1 MNKLKTEFESIQR
14 RLDAITNELDELL
27 ENPVFINTI
36 HGEQEMQLE
45 LTIELLESITSKFQL
60 QEVTVDKYAAYQK
73 DDLSDAS

>member
-1 MNKLKTEFESIQR
+1 MDKLKTEFESIQR

-27 ENPVFINTI
+27 ENPIFINTI

-45 LTIELLESITSKFQL
+45 LTIELLESIAIKFQS
-60 QEVTVDKYAAYQK
+60 QEVTVDKYAAYRQ

>member
-1 MNKLKTEFESIQR
+1 MDNLKTEFESIQR
-14 RLDAITNELDELL
+14 RLDAITCELDELL

-45 LTIELLESITSKFQL
+45 LTIELLEAITIKFQP

>member
-1 MNKLKTEFESIQR
+1 MNNLKNEFESIQR

-45 LTIELLESITSKFQL
+45 LTIELLESITIKFLPQD
-60 QEVTVDKYAAYQK
+60 VTVDKYAAYRQ